1 MFTGKDRNKDK
12 NSNLSDNTTQSVGLL
27 KWSLDALLRRKEE
40 SPSKKYKEHEET
52 NHNINTLFPESI
64 ERNITRSMSLDGFD
78 PSFYQ
83 RYDLLHDDRPMSSFS
98 GINNNNKNNNNNN
111 NNNNSDNNFS
121 RSGKL
126 MSPIKLQ
133 NDKGLYTD
141 TFLNK
146 KHPLSNEINKDDTD
160 TSLIANL
167 FNKEKFIPPNNND
180 KPTNNTQTQTLNST
194 IPIPGK
200 FPKSKDETVPNL
212 KLPSLNNNNSK
223 ELILD
228 KSLNE
233 IYNDLNINKSLLTQ
247 INAYVNELIEENK
260 QYKTDYSQVK
270 LELLHE
276 MKQCK
281 IIMDRYTELTKKHKE
296 LKMISG
302 DTFKMNNQL
311 VRIQNEQKIQLHAKD
326 QRIRQLEIQVNKL
339 NIKLDEKDITINGL
353 RNDLTTVRDQLMD
366 DRNYYESEIS
376 KLENSLNVME
386 ERNIINKHP
395 AYI

>member
-98 GINNNNKNNNNNN
+98 GINNNNKNNN

>member
-111 NNNNSDNNFS
+111 NSDNNFS

-212 KLPSLNNNNSK
+212 KLPSPNNNNSK